1 MLERLGAT
9 APIVDAPSELEQ
21 CDGIILPGVGA
32 FRDAM
37 RKLDESGMSDGIR
50 EQVRVHRKPILGIC
64 LGMQLLARDSTESG
78 QHLGLGLID
87 AVVRPLE
94 VKSHRDWAGR
104 KLTLPHIG
112 WNSVTARSD
121 SRLFAGIPP
130 ASDFYFVHSYH
141 AICEDNDTAAARST
155 YGDEFVSAIDTE
167 NVFAA
172 QFHPEK
178 SQLHGQ
184 QLLRNFVEL
193 VAAETEAKLD

>member
-178 SQLHGQ
+178 ASCMDSNCFATLLN
-184 QLLRNFVEL
+184 LLRPKR
-193 VAAETEAKLD
+193 EAKLD